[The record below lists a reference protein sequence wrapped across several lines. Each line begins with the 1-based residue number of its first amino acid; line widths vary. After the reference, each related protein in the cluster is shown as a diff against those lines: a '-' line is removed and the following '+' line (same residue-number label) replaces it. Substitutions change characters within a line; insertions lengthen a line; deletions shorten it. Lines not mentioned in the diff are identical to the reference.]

1 MGFKNYLCSHPAIA
15 VAELAPALLP
25 NVSVLDAIPL
35 SRRVFL
41 PHQQSGGLPQHATD
55 VEGCMG
61 AINDYSMSSLKVP
74 VFLGEYP

>member
-1 MGFKNYLCSHPAIA
+1 MGFKNYLCSLPAIA
-15 VAELAPALLP
+15 VAELAPALPP

-61 AINDYSMSSLKVP
+61 AIHELFKSSR
-74 VFLGEYP
+74 FLGGIP